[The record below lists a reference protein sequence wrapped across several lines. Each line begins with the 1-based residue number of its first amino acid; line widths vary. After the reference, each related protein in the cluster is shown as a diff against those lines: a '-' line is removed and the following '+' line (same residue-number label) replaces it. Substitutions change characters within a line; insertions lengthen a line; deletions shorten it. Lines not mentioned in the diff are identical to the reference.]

1 MIEVVAVVEA
11 VAKERRRT
19 VAGMAVATAATAR
32 VVARVS
38 RRLCRRAVRVGVKE
52 CGGRLLIADCG
63 RFVGKQRSDAR

>member
-11 VAKERRRT
+11 EAKERLRT
-19 VAGMAVATAATAR
+19 VAGVAVATAR

-38 RRLCRRAVRVGVKE
+38 RRLCRRDVRVGVKE